1 MDTESKNQGNKDDY
15 RLEIETPK
23 TNRTVRGNE
32 HRGTANF
39 TAAIA
44 LQNVSEPEKSPEDDK
59 DLLPSPPIDDDLNEN
74 MADDQSA
81 ERDDSN

>member
-39 TAAIA
+39 TVAIA

-59 DLLPSPPIDDDLNEN
+59 DTHRRRP
-74 MADDQSA
+74 Q
-81 ERDDSN
+81 